1 MSEAAVQMAKRIFRE
16 HGGIMA
22 TKEAIEAGIHRR
34 TLYAMRD
41 EGLLERVSRGRYRLA
56 ELPPLSNPDLA
67 TVALRVPKGVIC
79 LLSALAF
86 HELTTQIPHEVYIA
100 LARGSEEPRI
110 EIPPV
115 RVFKFSGRAFT
126 EGVEDHEVDGIKM
139 RIYGPAKTISD
150 CFKFRNK
157 LGMDVALEALK
168 LYQKTTRFD
177 VNELMYFARVCR
189 VENVIRPYVEAIL

>member
-100 LARGSEEPRI
+100 LARGSDCLLYTSPSPR
-110 EIPPV
+110 
-115 RVFKFSGRAFT
+115 
-126 EGVEDHEVDGIKM
+126 D
-139 RIYGPAKTISD
+139 
-150 CFKFRNK
+150 
-157 LGMDVALEALK
+157 
-168 LYQKTTRFD
+168 
-177 VNELMYFARVCR
+177 
-189 VENVIRPYVEAIL
+189 

>member
-1 MSEAAVQMAKRIFRE
+1 MSKSAVQRARRTFHE
-16 HGGIMA
+16 HNVLMA
-22 TKEAIEAGIHRR
+22 TKETLEAGIQSR

-86 HELTTQIPHEVYIA
+86 HELTTQIPHEVYVA

-110 EIPPV
+110 ENPPV
-115 RVFKFSGRAFT
+115 RIFKFSGKAFT
-126 EGVEDHEVDGIKM
+126 EGVEDHEVDGIKV
-139 RIYGPAKTISD
+139 RIYGPAKTIAD

-168 LYQKTTRFD
+168 LHQKTTRFD
-177 VNELMYFARVCR
+177 VNELMYFARVCQ
-189 VENVIRPYVEAIL
+189 VENVIRPYVEAML

>member
-1 MSEAAVQMAKRIFRE
+1 
-16 HGGIMA
+16 MA
-22 TKEAIEAGIHRR
+22 TKEALEAGIHPR
-34 TLYAMRD
+34 TLYTMRD
-41 EGLLERVSRGRYRLA
+41 EGLLERITRGRYRLA
-56 ELPPLSNPDLA
+56 ELPPLSNPDLT

-100 LARGSEEPRI
+100 LERGSEEPRI
-110 EIPPV
+110 ENPPV
-115 RVFKFSGRAFT
+115 RIFKFYGQAFS
-126 EGVEDHEVDGIKM
+126 EGVEDHEVDGIKV
-139 RIYGPAKTISD
+139 RIYSPAKTIAD

-157 LGMDVALEALK
+157 LGMDIALEALK
-168 LYQKTTRFD
+168 LFQKTTRFD

>member
-1 MSEAAVQMAKRIFRE
+1 MSEAAEQRAKRIFRE

-22 TKEAIEAGIHRR
+22 TKEALEAGIHRR

-67 TVALRVPKGVIC
+67 TVALRAPKGVIC

-86 HELTTQIPHEVYIA
+86 HELTTQIPHEIYIA

-110 EIPPV
+110 DNPPV
-115 RVFKFSGRAFT
+115 RIFKFSGKAFT
-126 EGVEDHEVDGIKM
+126 EGVEDHEVDGINM
-139 RIYGPAKTISD
+139 RIYGPAKTIAD

-157 LGMDVALEALK
+157 LGMDVALESLK
-168 LYQKTTRFD
+168 LFQKTTRFD
-177 VNELMYFARVCR
+177 VNELMHFARVCR
-189 VENVIRPYVEAIL
+189 VENLIMPYVEAML